1 MASEICLKFLNDNPV
16 GHDQVKDSASRD
28 DRLDFAS
35 FINPLAHRILASDQH
50 NTPLTIGIFAQW
62 GMGKSSIMH
71 MLQQRLKDECHTV
84 WFDPWKYHSREEV
97 WKGLALELVHK
108 ITDRDS
114 ATRQYKRR
122 QQGIKLSL
130 AKLLWGRLLG
140 TPGIELVHAAQQEPW
155 SPEFLHQFEQNIGL
169 LIQEVTRPN
178 SRSPLRQRVLHQI
191 RKPFDTLLQSKPAP
205 RVRRL
210 VVLFVDD
217 LDRCLPDAAATVLEA
232 LKLVLNQPNMIVVMG
247 IAEQELSRA
256 VYALY
261 SKLLNTDREKLDPE
275 WGKRYIEKL
284 IQIPFPV
291 PQVTSASFL
300 RYVRHCLGESAVD
313 QLLERPEIWAQII
326 RDASGANFRDAKRL
340 INQFISEWDKG
351 QANTN
356 LNGSSQL
363 EPGRVALMIVL
374 NRRFSR
380 FIDHCR
386 ADPGLFVRYQS
397 HFLKLASGEVA
408 LDEEE
413 SQTLTE
419 AFGEQEDAPFHRSEA
434 LAELFATCFYAE
446 PSEQPLV
453 SSFES
458 IEEARSYFEFGL
470 PPEPVSQ
477 TTSTSEAETTAEPPP
492 TKPADHVSDR
502 VLKALEQIHQLLGQ
516 NQLDEAEAVA
526 AKALKITK
534 SREEPLGSGK
544 LQLLRAEIRLKQ
556 RNLRWARQY
565 VEEALAAGIDHQ
577 DRGLELA
584 ALSLKG
590 QIELAAGHPAEAQEP
605 AAQALSLA
613 RAIGDNRAELEA
625 LETLASINQ
634 QRGELNEAKSY
645 IHQALEIA
653 ESNRFRK
660 AELRLRLAEAKT
672 ERLRGD
678 LGAAYPIYQE
688 VQKLADSLNI
698 SSAEF
703 DALLQLAEL
712 EQEQGNRASAES
724 QLQRAAEIATKI
736 DDPLLYA
743 QSQIALGEVMEEME
757 MIEAAAQCYR
767 EAMDATQVATKGLDN
782 PAAAQTLQGDLK
794 KRLKRIDYLKEQLPE

>member
-1 MASEICLKFLNDNPV
+1 MASEIRLKFLNDNPV

-108 ITDRDS
+108 ITRHDS
-114 ATRQYKRR
+114 AKKQFQRR
-122 QQGIKLSL
+122 LPAIKLSL
-130 AKLLWGRLLG
+130 AKLLWDRLLG
-140 TPGIELVHAAQQEPW
+140 KPGATLVHAAQQEPW
-155 SPEFLHQFEQNIGL
+155 SPDFLHQFEENIGQ
-169 LIQEVTRPN
+169 LISEVTRAEDSGASKKP
-178 SRSPLRQRVLHQI
+178 
-191 RKPFDTLLQSKPAP
+191 RK
-205 RVRRL
+205 RL
-210 VVLFVDD
+210 VVLFIDD

-313 QLLERPEIWAQII
+313 QLLERPEVWAQII
-326 RDASGANFRDAKRL
+326 RDASGANFRDVKRL

-419 AFGEQEDAPFHRSEA
+419 AFGEQEDDPFHRSEA

-470 PPEPVSQ
+470 PPGPVSQ

-502 VLKALEQIHQLLGQ
+502 VLKALEQTHQLLGQ

-565 VEEALAAGIDHQ
+565 VAEALAAGIDHQ
-577 DRGLELA
+577 DRDLELA

-613 RAIGDNRAELEA
+613 RAIGDSRAELEA
-625 LETLASINQ
+625 LETLATINQ
-634 QRGELNEAKSY
+634 QRGELDEAKNY

-660 AELRLRLAEAKT
+660 AELRLRLVEAKT

-698 SSAEF
+698 PNAEF

-712 EQEQGNRASAES
+712 EQERGNRASAES

-782 PAAAQTLQGDLK
+782 PAAQALQGDLK